1 MGIIMSLRDLIE
13 ADKKGNVTF
22 GIRQV
27 LKLAKAKKL
36 KKTSR
41 VFVARDTREET
52 IKKLEDAGVEF
63 EVLKNKDDITREMG
77 TDFDSEVFLIN

>member
-1 MGIIMSLRDLIE
+1 MSLRDLTE
-13 ADKKGNVTF
+13 ADKKGNVSF
-22 GIRQV
+22 GIKQV

-52 IKKLEDAGVEF
+52 IKQLEDAGVEF

-77 TDFDSEVFLIN
+77 IDFDSEVFLIN

>member
-1 MGIIMSLRDLIE
+1 MSLRDLVE
-13 ADKKGNVTF
+13 ADKKGKVSF
-22 GIRQV
+22 GIKQV

-52 IKKLEDAGVEF
+52 IKQLEDAGVEF

-77 TDFDSEVFLIN
+77 IDFDSEVFLIN

>member
-41 VFVARDTREET
+41 VFVARDTREDT

-77 TDFDSEVFLIN
+77 IDFDSEVFLIN

>member
-1 MGIIMSLRDLIE
+1 MSLRDLIE

-41 VFVARDTREET
+41 VFVARDTREDT

-77 TDFDSEVFLIN
+77 IDFDSEVFLIN